1 MIRFHFSLQD
11 VPIKRTDSSQ
21 WWELFDTNTQRFY
34 YYNAATQKTVWH
46 RPSKCDIIPLAK
58 LQTLKQNTDPS
69 ERREQ
74 TTPQKQSSSLPK
86 HPQPQEQLQLQQSPM
101 SAANKKGRGQR
112 ASGGNGTVA
121 TSEEKLCSSTNS
133 EMISSPRG
141 RQSFRWEIVQFGS
154 VYSNLAIFIYLHSTL
169 EQPFAAS
176 ARVTHPVQWTCNSS
190 HNNFNSSRVMPPDVH
205 KVRRSSSLYSNMWIH
220 DSCFHFSDSCNH
232 YKESSKSSDSSLSS
246 AQGYRRFNDAANGAA
261 AAVNDGLRLGSLQK
275 QQRLGKDNGA

>member
-1 MIRFHFSLQD
+1 MCMICSWFVRIFSLQD

-74 TTPQKQSSSLPK
+74 TTPQKQSSLSSSSSLPK
-86 HPQPQEQLQLQQSPM
+86 QEQQLQQQLQQSPM

-141 RQSFRWEIVQFGS
+141 RQSFRWEIVSILFTITWQ
-154 VYSNLAIFIYLHSTL
+154 YLFIYIPL
-169 EQPFAAS
+169 
-176 ARVTHPVQWTCNSS
+176 W
-190 HNNFNSSRVMPPDVH
+190 NNFCSVGTADSSRSMDLQQQQPQAPH
-205 KVRRSSSLYSNMWIH
+205 QQQQGYASRRS
-220 DSCFHFSDSCNH
+220 
-232 YKESSKSSDSSLSS
+232 
-246 AQGYRRFNDAANGAA
+246 QGK
-261 AAVNDGLRLGSLQK
+261 V
-275 QQRLGKDNGA
+275 

>member
-1 MIRFHFSLQD
+1 MFSAHNIIAYNTSHAHTHLHTLTHTHARTLRVDKATYVYDLLMIRFHFSLQD

-141 RQSFRWEIVQFGS
+141 RQSFRWEIV
-154 VYSNLAIFIYLHSTL
+154 YSNLAIFIYLHSTL
-169 EQPFAAS
+169 EQLLQRRHGWLIPF
-176 ARVTHPVQWTCNSS
+176 
-190 HNNFNSSRVMPPDVH
+190 
-205 KVRRSSSLYSNMWIH
+205 
-220 DSCFHFSDSCNH
+220 
-232 YKESSKSSDSSLSS
+232 
-246 AQGYRRFNDAANGAA
+246 NGPAA
-261 AAVNDGLRLGSLQK
+261 AATTTSTAAGLRFPTFT
-275 QQRLGKDNGA
+275 R

>member
-1 MIRFHFSLQD
+1 MIRFVSFSFSFQD

-74 TTPQKQSSSLPK
+74 TTPQKQSSLPK
-86 HPQPQEQLQLQQSPM
+86 QQEQQLLQHSPM

-112 ASGGNGTVA
+112 ASGGNGAMA

-141 RQSFRWEIVQFGS
+141 RQSFRYELIQVS
-154 VYSNLAIFIYLHSTL
+154 VYIILFTFLLKQLVQRRHGWLI
-169 EQPFAAS
+169 PF
-176 ARVTHPVQWTCNSS
+176 
-190 HNNFNSSRVMPPDVH
+190 
-205 KVRRSSSLYSNMWIH
+205 
-220 DSCFHFSDSCNH
+220 
-232 YKESSKSSDSSLSS
+232 
-246 AQGYRRFNDAANGAA
+246 NGPAA
-261 AAVNDGLRLGSLQK
+261 AAPAAAAGLRLSAFT
-275 QQRLGKDNGA
+275 R